1 MYRQA
6 HMHARACE
14 TYARSVQP
22 RVVQRLAHGLAQVS
36 LSSVALRGMVCADPA
51 KSAPL
56 RPPSACA
63 VRGSTTPLLLSSFG
77 RVRGDRAARAT
88 SAQTAN
94 ATPRVRSRATHLEQ
108 PLLLLAA
115 HFLESCLRSKSAA
128 LRLQYRKPPRARG
141 DHAQSSRAFFYSAPC
156 TTDDLPLAARA
167 PAALRRRLDQVQ

>member
-14 TYARSVQP
+14 SHT
-22 RVVQRLAHGLAQVS
+22 RVLYSRVSCSVS
-36 LSSVALRGMVCADPA
+36 LMVSLRSRFHPWHCAAWCARIPLSLLRSDLGVCRPRLHNTSSPRSC
-51 KSAPL
+51 
-56 RPPSACA
+56 
-63 VRGSTTPLLLSSFG
+63 LLFG
-77 RVRGDRAARAT
+77 PGARRQRAARAT

-128 LRLQYRKPPRARG
+128 LRLFTTEPRAASEPPENLHGPRI
-141 DHAQSSRAFFYSAPC
+141 
-156 TTDDLPLAARA
+156 T
-167 PAALRRRLDQVQ
+167 RLLLFRTVHYG